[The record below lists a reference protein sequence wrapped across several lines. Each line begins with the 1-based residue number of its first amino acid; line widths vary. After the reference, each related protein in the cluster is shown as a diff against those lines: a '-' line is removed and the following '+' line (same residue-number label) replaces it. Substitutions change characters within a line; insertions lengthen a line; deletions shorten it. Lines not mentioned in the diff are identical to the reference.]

1 LSIGKSKGYA
11 LLLHFQIAFW
21 PVLPYHVAF
30 SLTPQLLPVTELET
44 FFSGDGSLSQV
55 VAGYQPRAGQL
66 EMAQAIS
73 RAIDENQPLM
83 AEAGTGTGKTFAY
96 LVPAI
101 LSGKKVIVSTG
112 TKNLQDQLF
121 NKDLPVIRKALNT
134 PFVAAL
140 LKGRGNYL
148 CIYRLKNV
156 QASPLGFSKE
166 DAKSLVKINAWAQR
180 TQTGDTSTMPD
191 VPESDPVW
199 YLATSTTDNCLGQE
213 CEDYADCFLMKARK
227 KAQECDLLV
236 VNHHLLCADWSI
248 RDHGFGEL
256 LPSAEVVIID
266 EAHQLADTA
275 SNFLGVTVGAKQLN
289 DLAQD
294 ALIEY
299 FNDATDIPAL
309 RTACE
314 DLEHEV
320 KDLRLDFGVELK
332 RGDWQEL
339 EKNPKIMGGLDAVN
353 AQLQRLTDQL
363 EQASVKSKG
372 LESCFKRAEELAAQ
386 LQLIL
391 GDNNG
396 KWIRWYEIHRKTFT
410 LSRTPLDIA
419 SEFKAFMQQHK
430 ATWIFTSATLSVA
443 NKFDHFA
450 QHLGLTQAASAS
462 WSSPF
467 DYAQQSLFYH
477 PKGLPQPNDPQF
489 IPQIIDFALPVLQA
503 SQGRAFFLFT
513 SHRALKQ
520 AEELLKNKIT
530 YPLLVQGSKPKAV
543 LLEQFKAAGNAV
555 LLGTS
560 SFWEGVD
567 VRGEALSCVIIDKL
581 PFASP
586 GDPVLKARLDAMAK
600 QGRNA
605 FFEYQIPAAVIALRQ
620 GIGRLIRDET
630 DRGVLMVCDPRL
642 LKRAYGQIFLDS
654 VPPMK
659 RTRVIEDV
667 QAFFKTHPAKTDSR
681 PQTARKARKKAGQ

>member
-1 LSIGKSKGYA
+1 M
-11 LLLHFQIAFW
+11 
-21 PVLPYHVAF
+21 
-30 SLTPQLLPVTELET
+30 TELAS
-44 FFSGDGSLSQV
+44 FFDRDGALAAV
-55 VAGYQPRAGQL
+55 IAGYQPRAAQL
-66 EMAQAIS
+66 EMAQAIA
-73 RAIDENQPLM
+73 RAIDGNQHLI

-101 LSGKKVIVSTG
+101 LAGKKTIISTG

-121 NKDLPVIRKALNT
+121 NKDLPIIRKALKT
-134 PFVAAL
+134 PFIAAL

-148 CIYRLKNV
+148 CTYRLTN
-156 QASPLGFSKE
+156 ALTSNLGFSKE
-166 DAKSLVKINAWAQR
+166 DAAALAKINSWAKR
-180 TQTGDTSTMPD
+180 THTGDISEMSD
-191 VPESDPVW
+191 VQENDPVW
-199 YLATSTTDNCLGQE
+199 YLATSTIDNCLGQD
-213 CEDYADCFLMKARK
+213 CSDYAECFLVKARK
-227 KAQECDLLV
+227 KAQECEILV

-248 RDHGFGEL
+248 RDSGFGEL
-256 LPSAEVVIID
+256 LPNAEVVIID

-299 FNDATDIPAL
+299 FKDATDIPAL

-314 DLEHEV
+314 DVEHEV
-320 KDLRLDFGVELK
+320 KDLRLAFGMELK
-332 RGDWQEL
+332 RGEWREIAD
-339 EKNPKIMGGLDAVN
+339 NPKIAGGLAAVK
-353 AQLQRLTDQL
+353 AQLQRLCDQL
-363 EQASVKSKG
+363 ELASVKSKG
-372 LESCFKRAEELAAQ
+372 LESCFKRAEELVRQ
-386 LQLIL
+386 LNIIL
-391 GDNNG
+391 EDNSD

-419 SEFKAFMQQHK
+419 AEFRLFMQQHK

-450 QHLGLTQAASAS
+450 NNLGLHQANSAS

-467 DYAQQSLFYH
+467 DYAGQSLFYH
-477 PKGLPQPNDPQF
+477 PKGLPHPNDPNF
-489 IPQIIDFALPVLQA
+489 IPLIIDFALPVLQA
-503 SQGRAFFLFT
+503 SEGRAFFLFT

-520 AEELLKNKIT
+520 AEELLKNKIA
-530 YPLLVQGSKPKAV
+530 YPLLVQGSRPKNL

-555 LLGTS
+555 LLGTA

-581 PFASP
+581 PFSSP
-586 GDPVLKARLDAMAK
+586 GDPVLKARLDAMTQ
-600 QGRNA
+600 QGRNP

-659 RTRVIEDV
+659 RTRDIADV
-667 QAFFKTHPAKTDSR
+667 QAFFHGGAEI
-681 PQTARKARKKAGQ
+681 KA